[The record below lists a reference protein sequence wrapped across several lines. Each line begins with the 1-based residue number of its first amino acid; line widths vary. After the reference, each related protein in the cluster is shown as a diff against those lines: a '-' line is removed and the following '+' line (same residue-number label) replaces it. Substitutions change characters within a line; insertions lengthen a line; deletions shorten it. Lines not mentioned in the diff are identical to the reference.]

1 MRNNLIFYGVPQ
13 EERETSERLLSK
25 VTLHLS
31 VYSEFNLNVVIFFQ
45 IKDLIKAHLKVA
57 RDVGVQSVSRL
68 YTGPEVQGCRPVLVT
83 FENFKDKE
91 DIFQASKLLRKSVIS
106 VTEDFSKKTRE
117 SRQELRKFMRHVKKT
132 NPEKRCHLQYDKLYI
147 DGKIYLYNDS
157 LGQVEEMGLN
167 THNSRYSL
175 KTKSYDNIYNI

>member
-13 EERETSERLLSK
+13 EERETPERLLSK
-25 VTLHLS
+25 VPFYKCIILFIMFHINTCK
-31 VYSEFNLNVVIFFQ
+31 V
-45 IKDLIKAHLKVA
+45 KDLLRAHLKVA

-91 DIFQASKLLRKSVIS
+91 DVFQASKLLRKSIIS

-147 DGKIYLYNDS
+147 DGNGKIFLYNDMS
-157 LGQVEEMGLN
+157 GQVEEMGKN
-167 THNSRYSL
+167 TSNSRYNFSQG
-175 KTKSYDNIYNI
+175 NIFGNNF

>member
-1 MRNNLIFYGVPQ
+1 MYEFEANMRNNLIFYGVPQ
-13 EERETSERLLSK
+13 EERETPERLLSK
-25 VTLHLS
+25 VPFYKCIILFIMFHINTCK
-31 VYSEFNLNVVIFFQ
+31 V
-45 IKDLIKAHLKVA
+45 KDLLRAHLKVA

-91 DIFQASKLLRKSVIS
+91 DVFQASKLLRKSIIS

-147 DGKIYLYNDS
+147 DGKIFLYNDMS
-157 LGQVEEMGLN
+157 GQVEEMGKN
-167 THNSRYSL
+167 TSN
-175 KTKSYDNIYNI
+175 